1 MGGPSTAHWVSRL
14 PEGQIERVAGGPTTA
29 RGLQYHRRGHVDR
42 IEWLDDDSL
51 RGHLRIVDHTTSE
64 VREFRTTVTPATD
77 DSGTPSW
84 NSTCTCRVKNHCAH
98 AVGVLAGAR
107 EMLRGLPEE
116 EDDDGSPE
124 WERRLAPVT
133 AAVVTRDEEA
143 PQSPVVDQSGVKDA
157 LALEFTARSGAP
169 VTMRVRRRT
178 PDGIWTGQG
187 ANWTDLR
194 EPHRRLSEPQ
204 RLALVALDRA
214 NPVRQSRF
222 DTPQA
227 SLSLESMGV
236 EVWSLLQRIVASGV
250 TLLMADG
257 RDLVLADELIA
268 AMHLD
273 TTESSGLVLRP
284 AAYRLGA
291 ADEDVEVPVPGI
303 VRPVGDPTHGITVS
317 DAGTVTMGPL
327 VSELSPGARQLLL
340 DPRPVRIPEG
350 DRIRFF
356 TTHLPALRRTMPV
369 RTSDTVVVPEVEPPR
384 LRMVA
389 TYREGHTTWIDWS
402 WLYPAGDEV
411 RVVSLADHGIPGFR
425 QLEAEQR
432 VLDRLARGPLGE
444 RPGLLPTI
452 AGRPRLASPV
462 SLVGMGAATFTEH
475 CLPWL
480 ERCED
485 VDVVVHGE
493 IPEYGPA
500 IGDPVVHVA
509 LDERTEE
516 RDWFDLDVAITVD
529 GENVPLSEVVRGLAR
544 GDERL
549 LLASGTYFS
558 LKTPA
563 LDRLRELV
571 EESRALVD
579 RETGKLRV
587 SVYHVAL
594 FDQLAS
600 LGVIDRQA
608 ARFAERVGALR
619 AALTPDA
626 VASAAVV
633 PSGLQA
639 ELRPYQAEGLRWAS
653 TLWDAKLGGILADD
667 MGLGKTVQ
675 VIALLER
682 ARERGDLDGPV
693 LVVAPTSVVGAWA
706 EQLEQFA
713 PQLRAVTVSET
724 ESRRLREGGDSLPA
738 LVADADVVLTS
749 YTLLRLGEESYTDIA
764 WRALILD
771 EAQFVKNHRAKT
783 YQVVRRMERDF
794 TLAMTGTP
802 LENSLMDLWSL
813 LSLTAPMLYPLP
825 QDFSVDFRTPIEVGG
840 DRVRLAGL
848 RRTIT
853 PFVLRRTKEA
863 VASDLPPKQE
873 QTLVVP
879 MNPAHRRVYD
889 RHLQRERMRV
899 MGLLDDLPNN
909 QVAVLSA
916 LTTLRQMAL
925 SPAMLDDQYA
935 QIEPSK
941 VEVVV
946 EHLTELASGGHRALV
961 FSQFTRYLKQVRD
974 ALEKAGIATEYLDG
988 STRDRQERLQ
998 RFRSG
1003 GTTAFCIS
1011 LKAGGF
1017 GITLTEA
1024 DYVYV
1029 LDPWWNPAAE
1039 AQAIDRTHRI
1049 GQERPVMVYRL
1060 VAADSIEEKV
1070 RDLQQRKR
1078 DLFARVVDDGEAFG
1092 SALTADDLRA
1102 LLS

>member
-1 MGGPSTAHWVSRL
+1 MSRL
-14 PEGQIERVAGGPTTA
+14 PEDQIERVAGGPTFT
-29 RGLQYHRRGHVDR
+29 RGRQHHRRGHVDR

-51 RGHLRIVDHTTSE
+51 RGHLRIVDHTTSD
-64 VREFRTTVTPATD
+64 VREFTTTVSPSAD
-77 DSGTPSW
+77 GSGEPSW
-84 NSTCTCRVKNHCAH
+84 ASECTCRVRLHCAH
-98 AVGVLAGAR
+98 AVGVLLGAR

-116 EDDDGSPE
+116 EPDDGSPE

-133 AAVVTRDEEA
+133 AAVAPSDAGEGDTAPVTEHH
-143 PQSPVVDQSGVKDA
+143 GVKDA

-169 VTMRVRRRT
+169 VTMRPRRRT

-187 ANWTDLR
+187 ATWTDLR
-194 EPHRRLSEPQ
+194 EPHRRLAEPQ
-204 RLALVALDRA
+204 RLALVALDKA
-214 NPVRQSRF
+214 NPIRLSRF

-236 EVWSLLQRIVASGV
+236 EVWSLLRRLVASGV
-250 TLLMADG
+250 VLLMADG
-257 RDLVLADELIA
+257 RDLVLADELVA

-273 TTESSGLVLRP
+273 LAEGSSLVLRP
-284 AAYRLGA
+284 AGYRLGA
-291 ADEDVEVPVPGI
+291 ADEDVEVAVPGI
-303 VRPVGDPTHGITVS
+303 VRPVGDPAHGVTIS
-317 DAGTVTMGPL
+317 DSGVVTMGPL
-327 VSELSPGARQLLL
+327 VSELSSGARQLLL
-340 DPRPVRIPEG
+340 DPRPVRIPDA

-369 RTSDTVVVPEVEPPR
+369 RTSEAVVVPEVEPPR

-402 WLYPAGDEV
+402 WLYPAGDQV
-411 RVVSLADHGIPGFR
+411 RVVPLADHGIPGFR

-475 CLPWL
+475 ALPWL
-480 ERCED
+480 EHCED

-500 IGDPVVHVA
+500 IGDPIVHLAV
-509 LDERTEE
+509 DERAEE
-516 RDWFDLDVAITVD
+516 RDWFDLDVTITVD
-529 GENVPLSEVVRGLAR
+529 GENVPVSEVVRGLAR

-549 LLASGTYFS
+549 LLASGTHFS
-558 LKTPA
+558 LRTPA
-563 LDRLRELV
+563 LDQLRELV

-579 RETGKLRV
+579 RETGKMRV
-587 SVYHVAL
+587 SIYHVGL
-594 FDQLAS
+594 FDQLAA
-600 LGVIDRQA
+600 LGVVERQA
-608 ARFAERVGALR
+608 ARFAERVDALR

-626 VASAAVV
+626 VAAAAVV
-633 PSGLQA
+633 PSGLRA
-639 ELRPYQAEGLRWAS
+639 ELRPYQAEGLRWAA
-653 TLWDAKLGGILADD
+653 TLWDAGLGGILADD

-682 ARERGDLDGPV
+682 ARQQGDLTGPV

-713 PQLRAVTVSET
+713 PQLRVTTINET
-724 ESRRLREGGDSLPA
+724 ESRRLRAGGDSLRSI
-738 LVADADVVLTS
+738 VGDADVVLTS

-783 YQVVRRMERDF
+783 YQVVRRMDRDF

-825 QDFSVDFRTPIEVGG
+825 QDFSVDYRTPIEVGG
-840 DRVRLAGL
+840 DRVRLASL
-848 RRTIT
+848 RRAIT

-889 RHLQRERMRV
+889 RHLQRERLRV
-899 MGLLDDLPNN
+899 MGLLEDLPNN

-925 SPAMLDDQYA
+925 SPAMLSEEYTR
-935 QIEPSK
+935 IEPSK
-941 VEVVV
+941 VELVV
-946 EHLTELASGGHRALV
+946 EHLTELASEGHRALI
-961 FSQFTRYLKQVRD
+961 FSQFTRYLKQVRE
-974 ALEKAGIATEYLDG
+974 ALERAGIATEYLDG

-1003 GTTAFCIS
+1003 DATAFCIS

-1049 GQERPVMVYRL
+1049 GQDKPVMVYRL

-1078 DLFARVVDDGEAFG
+1078 DLFAKVVDEGEAFG